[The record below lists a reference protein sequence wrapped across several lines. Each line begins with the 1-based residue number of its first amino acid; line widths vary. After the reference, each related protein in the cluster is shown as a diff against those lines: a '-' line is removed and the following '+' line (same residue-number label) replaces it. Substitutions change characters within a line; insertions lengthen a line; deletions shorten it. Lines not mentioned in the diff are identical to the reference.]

1 MNLPEEQR
9 TRGKPNEP
17 DISKSFVNPTKA
29 NKTDPGMIRDRPNTP
44 KHLILP
50 GLRVKRKVRPKV
62 TKPKKV
68 RLKGTRYAA
77 RQKGM
82 CRYHSFL
89 T

>member
-50 GLRVKRKVRPKV
+50 GLRVKRKV
-62 TKPKKV
+62 
-68 RLKGTRYAA
+68 L
-77 RQKGM
+77 
-82 CRYHSFL
+82 
-89 T
+89 